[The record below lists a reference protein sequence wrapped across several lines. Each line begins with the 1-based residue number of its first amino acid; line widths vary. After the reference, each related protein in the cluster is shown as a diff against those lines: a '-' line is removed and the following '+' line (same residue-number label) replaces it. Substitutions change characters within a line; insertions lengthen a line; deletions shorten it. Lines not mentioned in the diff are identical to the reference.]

1 MVYDIFAEQK
11 DDSDIKVDMETLM
24 SKLYDPTNERI
35 LIPTFN
41 DFVKQITPDEEGVY
55 EAIQEFDIEKI
66 RY

>member
-1 MVYDIFAEQK
+1 
-11 DDSDIKVDMETLM
+11 MENLM
-24 SKLYDPTNERI
+24 SKLYDQENERI

-66 RY
+66 R